1 MGKKTK
7 TGRGIQLHP
16 EMESGLKRIE
26 KKRDRHREKTK
37 TKEKRKKDKIS
48 SMCTK
53 ELKSERA

>member
-1 MGKKTK
+1 MTE
-7 TGRGIQLHP
+7 RGIQLHP

-37 TKEKRKKDKIS
+37 TKEKRKTDKIS